1 EPYRPYFS
9 SSVRGALV
17 QPPRRPLSAQTS
29 QWQSSGCPPDITGI
43 MNIRK
48 GAQSHTVTTH
58 PGINEQRLVQRLVKK
73 NSTLRWSLLSRRP
86 DLNW

>member
-1 EPYRPYFS
+1 
-9 SSVRGALV
+9 
-17 QPPRRPLSAQTS
+17 
-29 QWQSSGCPPDITGI
+29 